1 MLRFIPPVTLRL
13 ECGRLLRWPRQSG
26 VRLHV
31 LAGTAWV
38 TQAHD
43 LEDHFLQPGQTLT
56 LRPGARAIIGA
67 ERDLTLRFEADRRF
81 GLALLGALLRRWHAP
96 GAAPWP
102 TGVRSA

>member
-26 VRLHV
+26 VRLQV

-43 LEDHFLQPGQTLT
+43 LQDHFLQPGQSLT
-56 LRPGARAIIGA
+56 LRPGARAIVGA
-67 ERDLTLRFEADRRF
+67 ERDLTVRFESDRRF
-81 GLALLGALLRRWHAP
+81 SLARLFAWLRARRGPRNAT
-96 GAAPWP
+96 WP
-102 TGVRSA
+102 RGVSSA

>member
-13 ECGRLLRWPRQSG
+13 ECGRLLRWPRQAG

-43 LEDHFLQPGQTLT
+43 PEDHFLQPGQTLT

-67 ERDLTLRFEADRRF
+67 ERDLTLRFEVDRRF
-81 GLALLGALLRRWHAP
+81 GLALLDAVLRRWRRA
-96 GAAPWP
+96 GAATWP
-102 TGVRSA
+102 IGVRSA

>member
-13 ECGRLLRWPRQSG
+13 DCGRLLRWPRQAG

-43 LEDHFLQPGQTLT
+43 LQDHFLQPGQTLT

-67 ERDLTLRFEADRRF
+67 EQDLTLRFDADRRF
-81 GLALLGALLRRWHAP
+81 GLAALWAQLRALRGRRGATLPA
-96 GAAPWP
+96 
-102 TGVRSA
+102 GVRPA

>member
-1 MLRFIPPVTLRL
+1 MLRFNPPITLRL
-13 ECGRLLRWPRQSG
+13 ECGGLLRWPRQSG

-43 LEDHFLQPGQTLT
+43 PQDHFLQPGQTLT

-67 ERDLTLRFEADRRF
+67 ERDLTLRFDADRRF
-81 GLALLGALLRRWHAP
+81 GLAMLWAWLRARRGTGTAT
-96 GAAPWP
+96 WP
-102 TGVRSA
+102 IGVRSA